1 MTIYTVLNLL
11 FLIII
16 YLVVECNSFIISINS
31 INTLTWLQFNNY
43 YITSLNII
51 VLDNV
56 FMENQICRK
65 NEIIYIKIYILKKL
79 LFYELNNSLA
89 TCIKHIEFKL
99 K

>member
-1 MTIYTVLNLL
+1 MFRIKIFHFMKIYTVLNLP

-16 YLVVECNSFIISINS
+16 YLVVKCNSFINS
-31 INTLTWLQFNNY
+31 ISSNDNTLTFRLQFNNY
-43 YITSLNII
+43 YITILNII

-79 LFYELNNSLA
+79 LFCELNNL
-89 TCIKHIEFKL
+89 
-99 K
+99 